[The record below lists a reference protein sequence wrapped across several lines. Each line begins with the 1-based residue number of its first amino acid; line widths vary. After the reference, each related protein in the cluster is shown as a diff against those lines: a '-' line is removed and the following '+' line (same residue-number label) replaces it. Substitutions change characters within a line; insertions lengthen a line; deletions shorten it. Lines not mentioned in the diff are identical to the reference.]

1 MRILERVS
9 DALSQQF
16 LDIGQPS
23 DHIVGNSNFSW
34 QHNLRDQ
41 SLLVLITG
49 QSGQIFL
56 CDMVRSY
63 ARCAGD
69 GRR

>member
-16 LDIGQPS
+16 LDISQPPN
-23 DHIVGNSNFSW
+23 HIVGNSNFSW

-41 SLLVLITG
+41 SLLVLVTG
-49 QSGQIFL
+49 QSGQVIL
-56 CDMVRSY
+56 CDMVRSH
-63 ARCAGD
+63 A
-69 GRR
+69 